1 MSAEAAAV
9 AEVGPGQVEFED
21 RGDGHFAILGDLSFQ
36 TVVVALE
43 ESKELFSDH
52 SIIEIDLAGV
62 KRADS
67 AGLALML
74 EWVNWARN
82 SAHEVRFRNIPAQI
96 ISIAQISEVEDML
109 YRAERWLGENQ

>member
-1 MSAEAAAV
+1 MSDRADPIADV
-9 AEVGPGQVEFED
+9 APGQVEFED
-21 RGDGHFAILGDLSFQ
+21 RGGGRFAILGDLSFQ

-43 ESKELFSDH
+43 ESKELFSEH
-52 SIIEIDLAGV
+52 SIIELDLEGV

-82 SAHEVRFRNIPAQI
+82 SAREVRFRNIPEQI
-96 ISIAQISEVEDML
+96 VSIAQISEVEDML
-109 YRAERWLGENQ
+109 YRAERWGGA